1 MTYLVTDN
9 SLCGALAMWVCRQH
23 PYHSVSGVD
32 DVTAVIRERAKADG
46 WDGNDELRLSE
57 FDTFRDLEKWLQAS
71 IGQHPQMA
79 IWNTPKTGDVGP
91 FKFVSR
97 YSAHN
102 PETDFIDIDALLR
115 NTALEAWREAKSDH
129 EFEQRYTSPHPT
141 HPNNK
146 SELEG

>member
-57 FDTFRDLEKWLQAS
+57 FDTFRDLEKW
-71 IGQHPQMA
+71 
-79 IWNTPKTGDVGP
+79 
-91 FKFVSR
+91 
-97 YSAHN
+97 
-102 PETDFIDIDALLR
+102 
-115 NTALEAWREAKSDH
+115 TAPSNGHLEHAKNRRCWSV
-129 EFEQRYTSPHPT
+129 QVRLS
-141 HPNNK
+141 
-146 SELEG
+146 L